1 MTPKKG
7 KNKAKNKDVPETEAR
22 GEDSAEAPG
31 DIPEDKPGAEAE
43 TSAPEDAPEEIAEDG
58 GKTDESPPE
67 SEEQEPE
74 EGPPEEGKPEKE
86 DPEAP
91 ETQIAALKDKLL
103 RALAEAEN
111 VRRRAQRDKEDASRY
126 AIANFAREML
136 SVSDNLKRAM
146 DSVDAETREK
156 DPAVE
161 QIMVGLDMTARE
173 INNIFERSGIRTI
186 EALGQKF
193 DHNRHEAMFEV
204 DDASKPAGTVVQ
216 EVETGFMLHD
226 RLLRPAKVG
235 VSKGGPK
242 ENGDAENAAPPAAS
256 APPAAPD
263 DAAAK
268 EGQAAYEDKGGDPGA
283 RLDEEL

>member
-7 KNKAKNKDVPETEAR
+7 KNKAKNKDVPETEAP
-22 GEDSAEAPG
+22 E
-31 DIPEDKPGAEAE
+31 DIPEAEAE
-43 TSAPEDAPEEIAEDG
+43 TPAPEDAPEEIAEDG

-67 SEEQEPE
+67 SKEREPE
-74 EGPPEEGKPEKE
+74 EGPPEEEKPEQE

-91 ETQIAALKDKLL
+91 EAQIVVLNDKLL

-111 VRRRAQRDKEDASRY
+111 VRRRAQRDREDTSKY

-161 QIMVGLDMTARE
+161 QIMVGLEMTARE

-242 ENGDAENAAPPAAS
+242 ENGETENASSDSPAT
-256 APPAAPD
+256 PD

-283 RLDEEL
+283 RFDEEL